1 MQDSNNGS
9 TAAAAPSD
17 AQILTRVSEGRF
29 DENLTLIVKEIMEET
44 LSNLDWWAGQV
55 WWYLPNGLEPG
66 TWHLHANAPASLN
79 RLTAP
84 VKDAPLAQVPTEYFH
99 EPTLMPL
106 AEATWLTTAPMLKS
120 AGVRYIVALDIIADN
135 RPSARLVFIA
145 PSANSLGSD
154 ERQFLHASSL
164 LLPKMVV
171 RERVRTELHYRATHD
186 PLTGLLNCL
195 GLNQLLQLAPVAKK
209 NLRAVLFLDLNK
221 FKEVNDQFGH
231 AIGDELLIHIANQL
245 SSQVRPTD
253 ALARIGGDEFVIVA
267 SEVASREGAEGLA
280 KRLWAAVSEPFQYS
294 NGSSWKGTGSIGV
307 ALWQPGDTYAEAL
320 RQADMFMY
328 RAKKDGG
335 GIEVQPDID
344 EADAEATPDDLLSA
358 TEFSE
363 LETNQARGV
372 MITLETVLRL
382 PDTARLGAM
391 IAERLSTVP
400 AEHQHEL
407 WLKLPKSFW
416 LDGERIAGLVE
427 AVRQTGTSAAISLVL
442 SCASASFESRLVAR
456 ELIDRH
462 SVGIVLDAFGSGNR
476 DLEMLQLLT
485 PVALVVDALSM
496 QPEQWGAPDQTDYDW
511 AVPRSV
517 VAIANVLGID
527 AVAPV
532 QATGS
537 QLKSFKNLGCDLWF
551 CTT

>member
-1 MQDSNNGS
+1 M
-9 TAAAAPSD
+9 
-17 AQILTRVSEGRF
+17 
-29 DENLTLIVKEIMEET
+29 
-44 LSNLDWWAGQV
+44 
-55 WWYLPNGLEPG
+55 
-66 TWHLHANAPASLN
+66 
-79 RLTAP
+79 
-84 VKDAPLAQVPTEYFH
+84 
-99 EPTLMPL
+99 
-106 AEATWLTTAPMLKS
+106 
-120 AGVRYIVALDIIADN
+120 
-135 RPSARLVFIA
+135 
-145 PSANSLGSD
+145 
-154 ERQFLHASSL
+154 
-164 LLPKMVV
+164 
-171 RERVRTELHYRATHD
+171 
-186 PLTGLLNCL
+186 
-195 GLNQLLQLAPVAKK
+195 LQLAPVAKK

-462 SVGIVLDAFGSGNR
+462 SVGIVLDAFGS
-476 DLEMLQLLT
+476 ET
-485 PVALVVDALSM
+485 
-496 QPEQWGAPDQTDYDW
+496 
-511 AVPRSV
+511 
-517 VAIANVLGID
+517 
-527 AVAPV
+527 
-532 QATGS
+532 AT
-537 QLKSFKNLGCDLWF
+537 
-551 CTT
+551 